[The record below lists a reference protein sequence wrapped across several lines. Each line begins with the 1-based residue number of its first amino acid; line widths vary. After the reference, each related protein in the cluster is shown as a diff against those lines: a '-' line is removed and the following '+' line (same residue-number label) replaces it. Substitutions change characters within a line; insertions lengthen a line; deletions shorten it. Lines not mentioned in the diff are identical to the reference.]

1 MAASGELK
9 TKPTQHSVKELQ
21 SAGLQPD
28 VLVLR
33 TEHPLSDEVRR
44 KVALFCNVTPDAV
57 VESIDVPTIYEVPL
71 RMHAQHLD
79 EVLLSKLGVES
90 HEEPDMTAWREFV
103 DKIKHPKYKVEIALV
118 GKYTELPDAYKSICE
133 SFIHAGAANNC
144 KVKLTY
150 VNSEKITR
158 ENVADMLG
166 RMAGIVVAPGF
177 GNRGIEGKIEAVRY
191 ARENK
196 IPFFGICL
204 GMQSAVIEF
213 ARNVLG
219 LPDAHSSEMEQGTKN
234 PVIDLMEEQ
243 KGITAKGGT
252 MRLGGYP
259 CALKHGTRV
268 YEAYGKDL
276 IVERHRHRYEINP
289 DYTAAFEKA
298 FALMGEGNTLLNE
311 IVATT
316 MEMCV
321 QSSLY
326 AMLIGVPIGALVGVA
341 RFPGRRIVVLI
352 MRTLMGLPAVAVG
365 ILVYLLF
372 SGTGPFGKLG
382 LMYSVELMV
391 IAQVILI
398 TPVVAGFT
406 ETAVA
411 PAYDAMRDTAAGMGL
426 NKAKIA
432 LLAVNETKYQ
442 LVATY
447 LFAFSRSIAEVGAV
461 QIVGGNILH
470 KTRVMTTAI
479 ALNYNMGQFS
489 LALAL
494 GIILMLIVLGL
505 NVIASALQA
514 GFRKKNG

>member
-1 MAASGELK
+1 MWS
-9 TKPTQHSVKELQ
+9 
-21 SAGLQPD
+21 
-28 VLVLR
+28 
-33 TEHPLSDEVRR
+33 
-44 KVALFCNVTPDAV
+44 NV
-57 VESIDVPTIYEVPL
+57 
-71 RMHAQHLD
+71 
-79 EVLLSKLGVES
+79 
-90 HEEPDMTAWREFV
+90 
-103 DKIKHPKYKVEIALV
+103 
-118 GKYTELPDAYKSICE
+118 
-133 SFIHAGAANNC
+133 
-144 KVKLTY
+144 
-150 VNSEKITR
+150 
-158 ENVADMLG
+158 
-166 RMAGIVVAPGF
+166 
-177 GNRGIEGKIEAVRY
+177 
-191 ARENK
+191 
-196 IPFFGICL
+196 
-204 GMQSAVIEF
+204 
-213 ARNVLG
+213 
-219 LPDAHSSEMEQGTKN
+219 
-234 PVIDLMEEQ
+234 
-243 KGITAKGGT
+243 
-252 MRLGGYP
+252 
-259 CALKHGTRV
+259 
-268 YEAYGKDL
+268 
-276 IVERHRHRYEINP
+276 
-289 DYTAAFEKA
+289 TAAFEKA

-326 AMLIGVPIGALVGVA
+326 AMIIGVPIGALVGVA
-341 RFPGRRIVVLI
+341 RFPGRRAVVLI

-411 PAYDAMRDTAAGMGL
+411 PAYDAMRDTAVGMGL

-479 ALNYNMGQFS
+479 ALNYNMGEFS

-505 NVIASALQA
+505 NVVASALQA
-514 GFRKKNG
+514 GLKKRNG

>member
-1 MAASGELK
+1 M
-9 TKPTQHSVKELQ
+9 
-21 SAGLQPD
+21 
-28 VLVLR
+28 
-33 TEHPLSDEVRR
+33 
-44 KVALFCNVTPDAV
+44 
-57 VESIDVPTIYEVPL
+57 
-71 RMHAQHLD
+71 
-79 EVLLSKLGVES
+79 
-90 HEEPDMTAWREFV
+90 
-103 DKIKHPKYKVEIALV
+103 
-118 GKYTELPDAYKSICE
+118 
-133 SFIHAGAANNC
+133 
-144 KVKLTY
+144 
-150 VNSEKITR
+150 
-158 ENVADMLG
+158 
-166 RMAGIVVAPGF
+166 
-177 GNRGIEGKIEAVRY
+177 
-191 ARENK
+191 
-196 IPFFGICL
+196 
-204 GMQSAVIEF
+204 
-213 ARNVLG
+213 
-219 LPDAHSSEMEQGTKN
+219 
-234 PVIDLMEEQ
+234 
-243 KGITAKGGT
+243 
-252 MRLGGYP
+252 
-259 CALKHGTRV
+259 
-268 YEAYGKDL
+268 
-276 IVERHRHRYEINP
+276 
-289 DYTAAFEKA
+289 TAAFEKA

-341 RFPGRRIVVLI
+341 RFPGRRVVVLI

-398 TPVVAGFT
+398 
-406 ETAVA
+406 AVA

>member
-1 MAASGELK
+1 M
-9 TKPTQHSVKELQ
+9 
-21 SAGLQPD
+21 
-28 VLVLR
+28 
-33 TEHPLSDEVRR
+33 
-44 KVALFCNVTPDAV
+44 
-57 VESIDVPTIYEVPL
+57 
-71 RMHAQHLD
+71 
-79 EVLLSKLGVES
+79 
-90 HEEPDMTAWREFV
+90 
-103 DKIKHPKYKVEIALV
+103 
-118 GKYTELPDAYKSICE
+118 
-133 SFIHAGAANNC
+133 
-144 KVKLTY
+144 
-150 VNSEKITR
+150 
-158 ENVADMLG
+158 
-166 RMAGIVVAPGF
+166 
-177 GNRGIEGKIEAVRY
+177 
-191 ARENK
+191 
-196 IPFFGICL
+196 
-204 GMQSAVIEF
+204 
-213 ARNVLG
+213 
-219 LPDAHSSEMEQGTKN
+219 
-234 PVIDLMEEQ
+234 
-243 KGITAKGGT
+243 
-252 MRLGGYP
+252 
-259 CALKHGTRV
+259 
-268 YEAYGKDL
+268 
-276 IVERHRHRYEINP
+276 
-289 DYTAAFEKA
+289 TAAFEKA

-341 RFPGRRIVVLI
+341 RFPGRRVVVLI

-372 SGTGPFGKLG
+372 SGT
-382 LMYSVELMV
+382 VELMV

-411 PAYDAMRDTAAGMGL
+411 PAYDAMRDSAAGMGL

-442 LVATY
+442 FVATY

-494 GIILMLIVLGL
+494 GIILMLIVFGL
-505 NVIASALQA
+505 NVAASALQA
-514 GFRKKNG
+514 GLKKRNG